1 VRGAIPPTPTL
12 TTVPGSDAPPPTSAD
27 ACRRGHARRGPRHR
41 LAARLGAVLAF
52 VLSGAAAAAP
62 AGTAPSGLPYSTA
75 SASIVQPQ
83 PATGY
88 CHARGSGLYSL
99 PDHRCTPGAV
109 NPAVTQAS
117 IGSTICR
124 SGWSATVRPPPS
136 ITSRE
141 KRASLLAYGDGARR
155 SGFEYDHLVALDLG
169 GAPNDARNLW
179 PEPDYRGAKGFY
191 LNPKDRLE
199 RVLNRLVC
207 DRRMTLARAQ
217 RLIAGDWAAAYR
229 RYG

>member
-1 VRGAIPPTPTL
+1 VPGALPPTPTL
-12 TTVPGSDAPPPTSAD
+12 TTVPSSEAPPPTSAD
-27 ACRRGHARRGPRHR
+27 ARSRGHARRSPLPRR
-41 LAARLGAVLAF
+41 AARLGAVLAF

-62 AGTAPSGLPYSTA
+62 ARTAPSGLPYSTA
-75 SASIVQPQ
+75 GASIVQPQ
-83 PATGY
+83 PAADS
-88 CHARGSGLYSL
+88 CQARGSRLYSL

-124 SGWSATVRPPPS
+124 SGWSATVRPSPS

-141 KRASLLAYGDGARR
+141 KRASLLAYGDGARP
-155 SGFEYDHLVALDLG
+155 SGFEFDHLVALELG
-169 GAPNDARNLW
+169 GAANDARNLW

-217 RLIAGDWAAAYR
+217 RLIADDWAAAYR